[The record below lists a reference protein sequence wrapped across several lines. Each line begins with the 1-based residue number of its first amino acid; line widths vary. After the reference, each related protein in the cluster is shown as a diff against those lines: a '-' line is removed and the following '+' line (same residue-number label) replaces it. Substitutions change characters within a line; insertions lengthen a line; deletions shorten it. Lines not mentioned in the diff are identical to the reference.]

1 MSNLLSSYWS
11 GGWCPERT
19 LRLVIIKCLYIFN
32 YGHIHT
38 NNSYEWKKYFLF
50 FSHGNFF
57 RKKSACTGVRE
68 SVHGCARAKF
78 GNLANFAVLRNCAL
92 VPPECRICAKMC
104 TNRPKSGVFWSKS
117 GNFFLKTVFFW
128 LFVTSIAPGKK
139 HAQGVLSAWE
149 KPANLYSTKCRI
161 FGPHPPVRSTV
172 VGHPSPTA
180 CFRTPETRR
189 PAGARVPDA
198 ATPVAPFYFF
208 L

>member
-1 MSNLLSSYWS
+1 M
-11 GGWCPERT
+11 R
-19 LRLVIIKCLYIFN
+19 
-32 YGHIHT
+32 
-38 NNSYEWKKYFLF
+38 
-50 FSHGNFF
+50 
-57 RKKSACTGVRE
+57 TGVRG
-68 SVHGCARAKF
+68 SVHGCTRAKF
-78 GNLANFAVLRNCAL
+78 GNLAIFAILRKCTL
-92 VPPECRICAKMC
+92 VPPECQICAKMC

-189 PAGARVPDA
+189 PAGARFPEA
-198 ATPVAPFYFF
+198 ATPVAPKYFLRVKKYFF
-208 L
+208 FNDGIGFLL

>member
-1 MSNLLSSYWS
+1 VTGVTVPSL
-11 GGWCPERT
+11 GR
-19 LRLVIIKCLYIFN
+19 IK
-32 YGHIHT
+32 
-38 NNSYEWKKYFLF
+38 KK
-50 FSHGNFF
+50 NFF
-57 RKKSACTGVRE
+57 FYYTTIRVGCTGVHG
-68 SVHGCARAKF
+68 SVRGCARAKF
-78 GNLANFAVLRNCAL
+78 GNLAIFAILRKCTL
-92 VPPECRICAKMC
+92 VPPECQICAKKC

-189 PAGARVPDA
+189 PAGARFPEA
-198 ATPVAPFYFF
+198 ATHVAPKYIFIKIKIYFF
-208 L
+208 LCMG